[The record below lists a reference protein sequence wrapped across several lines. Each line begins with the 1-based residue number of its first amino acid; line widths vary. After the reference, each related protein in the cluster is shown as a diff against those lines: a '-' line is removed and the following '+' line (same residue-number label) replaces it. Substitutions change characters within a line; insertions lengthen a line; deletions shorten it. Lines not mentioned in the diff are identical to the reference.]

1 MDYKKISEMALERVP
16 FAIIIDFIFIAG
28 VFLFVS
34 EQLAVTGKTKLR
46 RLPKRGSYD
55 IETIYKILDEGFIAH
70 VGFTDAGGQTFV
82 IPTGYARRGGELLI
96 HGSGASRMMRALSEE
111 IEICVTVT
119 LVDGLVLARSA
130 FHHSMNYRSVVAF
143 GTAKIIKDENEKM
156 EALRLFTEH
165 IVRGRWREV
174 RLPTTNELKATTVLA
189 LPLTEASAKIR
200 TGNPSDEAED
210 YALDVWAG
218 VIPLEM
224 KAGEPLPDPQ
234 MNREIVQPDYIT
246 NYRRQPPRE
255 NK

>member
-1 MDYKKISEMALERVP
+1 M
-16 FAIIIDFIFIAG
+16 
-28 VFLFVS
+28 S
-34 EQLAVTGKTKLR
+34 EQLPVTGKTKLR
-46 RLPKRGSYD
+46 RLPKRGAYD
-55 IETIYKILDEGFIAH
+55 VETIYKILDEGFIAH
-70 VGFTDAGGQTFV
+70 VGFAGAGGQTFV

-143 GTAKIIKDENEKM
+143 GAAKIIKDENEKM

-165 IVRGRWREV
+165 IVPGRWREV

-189 LPLTEASAKIR
+189 LPLDEASAKIR
-200 TGNPSDEAED
+200 VGNPVDDAED

-224 KAGEPLPDPQ
+224 KAGEPSSDPQ
-234 MNREIVQPDYIT
+234 MNREIVRPDYIT
-246 NYRRQPPRE
+246 NYRRRPQRE
-255 NK
+255 SK

>member
-1 MDYKKISEMALERVP
+1 MALERMP

-34 EQLAVTGKTKLR
+34 EQLPVTGKTKLR
-46 RLPKRGSYD
+46 RLPKRGAYD
-55 IETIYKILDEGFIAH
+55 VETIYKILDEGFIAH
-70 VGFTDAGGQTFV
+70 VGFTGAGGQTFV

-143 GTAKIIKDENEKM
+143 GAAKIIKDESEKM
-156 EALRLFTEH
+156 EALRLFTER
-165 IVRGRWREV
+165 IVPGRWREV

-189 LPLTEASAKIR
+189 LPLNEASAKVR
-200 TGNPSDEAED
+200 TGNPVDDAED

-234 MNREIVQPDYIT
+234 MSREIVRPDYIT
-246 NYRRQPPRE
+246 NYRRRPLRE

>member
-1 MDYKKISEMALERVP
+1 MP
-16 FAIIIDFIFIAG
+16 FATIIDFIFIAG
-28 VFLFVS
+28 AFLFVN
-34 EQLAVTGKTKLR
+34 EQLPVTGKTKLR
-46 RLPKRGSYD
+46 RLPKRGAYD
-55 IETIYKILDEGFIAH
+55 VETIYKILDEGFIAH
-70 VGFTDAGGQTFV
+70 VGFTGAGGQTFV

-143 GTAKIIKDENEKM
+143 GAAKIIKDENEKM

-165 IVRGRWREV
+165 IVPGRWREV

-189 LPLTEASAKIR
+189 LPLDEASAKIR
-200 TGNPSDEAED
+200 TGNPVDDAED

-224 KAGEPLPDPQ
+224 KPGEPLPDPQ
-234 MNREIVQPDYIT
+234 MSREIVRPDYIT
-246 NYRRQPPRE
+246 NYRRRPLRE